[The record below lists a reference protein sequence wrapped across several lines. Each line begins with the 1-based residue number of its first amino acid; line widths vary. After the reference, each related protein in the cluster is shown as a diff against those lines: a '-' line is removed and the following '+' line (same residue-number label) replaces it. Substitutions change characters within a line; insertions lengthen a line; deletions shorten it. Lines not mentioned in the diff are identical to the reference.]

1 MSDENVIEKVL
12 TYIDDHIEEELSLDT
27 IAAVFNYSKFY
38 MARIFAKRTGYTIYK
53 YIQGRRLTQ
62 AAQKLVETNK
72 PIVEIAYEAQYSSQQ
87 AFTQAFSRVY
97 QCSPQVYRKNGIF
110 YPVQMQIVLCMS
122 QRLCKRNYHMGGRMA
137 A

>member
-62 AAQKLVETNK
+62 AAQKLVETNE

>member
-27 IAAVFNYSKFY
+27 IAVVFNYSKFY

>member
-87 AFTQAFSRVY
+87 AFTRAFSRVY

>member
-53 YIQGRRLTQ
+53 YIQGRRLRQ